1 MAAPIHLN
9 PATEVSERVLLP
21 GDPQRALAVSQAL
34 LDSPR
39 MMNARRGLWGYT
51 GTAPDGLPVTVQ
63 STGMGGP
70 SAAIVV
76 EELIELG
83 ARTLVRIGTC
93 GALVPELQLGEL
105 LAVESAIGA
114 DGASQALGGDGHV
127 DRELTAALGVRR
139 ATVVSTD
146 LFYDPRPDVQERWVE
161 AGAQAVEMEAATL
174 LSVAARHG
182 VRAACLLAV
191 TDELTGE
198 RRRLDQERIEEI
210 GVELGRTALEALART
225 P

>member
-1 MAAPIHLN
+1 M
-9 PATEVSERVLLP
+9 
-21 GDPQRALAVSQAL
+21 
-34 LDSPR
+34 
-39 MMNARRGLWGYT
+39 
-51 GTAPDGLPVTVQ
+51 
-63 STGMGGP
+63 
-70 SAAIVV
+70 
-76 EELIELG
+76 
-83 ARTLVRIGTC
+83 
-93 GALVPELQLGEL
+93 
-105 LAVESAIGA
+105 
-114 DGASQALGGDGHV
+114 
-127 DRELTAALGVRR
+127 
-139 ATVVSTD
+139 VSTD
-146 LFYDPRPDVQERWVE
+146 LFYDPRPDVQEHWVE